1 LDYFFSSI
9 LDELSTIAHKKS
21 GKLIKD
27 MLTLRVQ
34 EIIKTCTGCSGTHMT
49 DYKIDPM
56 DVSFEPLA
64 GSTLT
69 NFLRLLAQNKF
80 KIGMVGVPR
89 ILYSMAMSTVL
100 APLNAYEKIHC
111 SKEIN
116 NTVIE
121 KSPLF
126 IIGHWRSG
134 TTYLHN
140 LLSQNDIFAYPTTF
154 QTVTPGVFL
163 CFEKIIKPIVESSLP
178 PKRPED
184 DITLG
189 PDLPQEEEY
198 GIGNLSP
205 YSFYNGWCFPQN
217 VHYYYNFVLMENVS
231 QHTVE
236 NWKNIYLYYLK
247 KLTLSHQGKQLVLK
261 NPANTARVKL
271 LLEMFPDA
279 KFIHIYR
286 NPYYTFLSM
295 MRNIEKEMTLYCVQ
309 KPMNVSIFETTM
321 INLYNRMFEKYFS
334 EKLHIPNGNLIEI
347 RYEDLTMNPLKEV
360 EKIHQKLELP
370 GFETCQDNLKKYIAT
385 QRNVKT
391 HKYILDEQLK
401 NKIYSHFKTT
411 IDLWGYKSS

>member
-1 LDYFFSSI
+1 MSDF
-9 LDELSTIAHKKS
+9 
-21 GKLIKD
+21 
-27 MLTLRVQ
+27 
-34 EIIKTCTGCSGTHMT
+34 
-49 DYKIDPM
+49 KINPM
-56 DVSFEPLA
+56 DVTFEPLA
-64 GSTLT
+64 GSTFT

-89 ILYSMAMSTVL
+89 TLYSAAMSLVL
-100 APLNAYEKIHC
+100 SPLNVYEKLRCDKVI
-111 SKEIN
+111 K

-140 LLSQNDIFAYPTTF
+140 LLSQNGMFAYPTTF
-154 QTVTPGVFL
+154 QTVTPGLFL
-163 CFEKIIKPIVESSLP
+163 RFENLIKPIVAASLP

-184 DITLG
+184 DIALG
-189 PDLPQEEEY
+189 ADLPQEEEY

-217 VHYYYNFVLMENVS
+217 VHYYYNFVLMENVP
-231 QHTVE
+231 QQTVQ

-247 KLTLSHQGKQLVLK
+247 KLTLSHDGKQLVLK

-279 KFIHIYR
+279 KFVHIYR
-286 NPYYTFLSM
+286 NPFYTFLSM
-295 MRNIEKEMTLYCVQ
+295 MRDIEKEMTLYCVQ
-309 KPMNVSIFETTM
+309 KPADVSTFETAM
-321 INLYNRMFEKYFS
+321 VNLYNRMFEKYFT

-347 RYEDLTMNPLKEV
+347 RYEDLTTNPFHEI
-360 EKIHQKLELP
+360 ERIHDTLDLP
-370 GFETCQDNLKKYIAT
+370 GFGEYQENLKKYIET

-391 HKYILDEQLK
+391 HKYDLNNDLK
-401 NKIYSHFKTT
+401 NKIYRYFKTT
-411 IDLWGYKSS
+411 IDLWGYS